1 MLRAVSGV
9 KRHLQDSAAAFR
21 GVFGNADLR
30 RLQFAW
36 GAAILGHW
44 AYLVAVAVYAYDVGG
59 AAAVG
64 LMVVVRT
71 VPAALVAPFSAIL
84 ADRFSRTTV
93 MIWSSLLRAVLI
105 AVAGICVYVDAPAWT
120 VYALVGVAMLV
131 GTPFRPALAAITP
144 TVARSPAELTAANA
158 VASTLESIGYFA
170 GPALAGLLLAV
181 ASPGVVFFLTAG
193 TFTVAALVISRVRAP
208 GRPESKEA
216 SDRTSVVG
224 EALVGFRTVGGD
236 SRLRILLGLFSAQ
249 TLVAGALTVLIVV
262 LAFESLDL
270 GEAGVGYLNSA
281 IGVGALVGS
290 VAALS
295 LAGMPRLGP
304 AFICGILLWSVP
316 LVIVGLIPEVALAV
330 VLLAVV
336 GAGNSLV
343 DVATFTLIQRAV
355 PDEVLARVFG
365 VIQFLWIATFGLGG
379 VLVVPL
385 IDWLGPD
392 RALVV
397 AGAFL
402 PLLVLLVGRRL
413 LQLDASAEA
422 PGGQELSLLRSIPIF
437 APLPGMPLEHLA
449 ARLVPL
455 RVDAGTVVV
464 REGDEADRFYVLVE
478 GEIDVSIAGEV
489 VSELGPGD
497 YFGEIAL
504 IRDTP
509 RTATAAART
518 DVVLYALEREDFL
531 AAVTGHAPSE
541 EAAEQIVSARLGS
554 VAPIGGHIPA

>member
-1 MLRAVSGV
+1 MLLAVGGV
-9 KRHLQDSAAAFR
+9 ASHVRDSAAAFK

-30 RLQFAW
+30 RLQLAW

-71 VPAALVAPFSAIL
+71 VPAALVAPFAAVL
-84 ADRFSRTTV
+84 ADRYSRTTV
-93 MIWSSLLRAVLI
+93 MIWSSLVRAALI
-105 AVAGICVYVDAPAWT
+105 AAAGVCVYVDGPAWT
-120 VYALVGVAMLV
+120 VYVLVGIAMLV
-131 GTPFRPALAAITP
+131 GTPFRPALAALTP

-170 GPALAGLLLAV
+170 GPALAGLLLVA
-181 ASPGVVFFLTAG
+181 ASPGLVFFLTAG
-193 TFTVAALVISRVRAP
+193 TFTLAALAVSRVRSPA
-208 GRPESKEA
+208 RPEPTRAPE
-216 SDRTSVVG
+216 RTSILG
-224 EALVGFRTVGGD
+224 ETFIGFRTVGTD

-270 GEAGVGYLNSA
+270 GKAGVGYLNAA

-290 VAALS
+290 IGALS

-304 AFICGILLWSVP
+304 AFIGGILLWSVP
-316 LVIVGLIPEVALAV
+316 LVLIGLVPKVALAV

-355 PDEVLARVFG
+355 PDDVLARVFG
-365 VIQFLWIATFGLGG
+365 VIQFLWISTFGLGG

-392 RALVV
+392 WALVAV
-397 AGAFL
+397 GALL
-402 PLLVLLVGRRL
+402 PALVLLVGHRL
-413 LQLDASAEA
+413 LQLDAAAEA
-422 PGGQELSLLRSIPIF
+422 PGGAELSLLRAIPIF
-437 APLPGMPLEHLA
+437 APLPGTPLEHLA

-455 RVDAGTVVV
+455 RVDAGTVIV
-464 REGDEADRFYVLVE
+464 REGDEGDRFYVVVE
-478 GEIDVSIAGEV
+478 GEVAVSIAGEAV
-489 VSELGPGD
+489 AELGAGS

-509 RTATAAART
+509 RTATATART
-518 DVVLYALEREDFL
+518 QVVLYALERDDFL

-541 EAAEQIVSARLGS
+541 EAAEQVVSARLGS
-554 VAPIGGHIPA
+554 IAPVGGHIPA